1 MLNFE
6 LSASFVA
13 NSVLLILPARLL
25 KLLKNKNDSI
35 KQGIFWIIPVKTSE
49 YYEKVILQKIFSSL
63 TLFSSRLLG
72 DITVIFLFRE
82 F

>member
-35 KQGIFWIIPVKTSE
+35 KQGIF
-49 YYEKVILQKIFSSL
+49 
-63 TLFSSRLLG
+63 
-72 DITVIFLFRE
+72 
-82 F
+82 

>member
-1 MLNFE
+1 MLNIE

-35 KQGIFWIIPVKTSE
+35 KQEIFWIIPVKTSE

-63 TLFSSRLLG
+63 TQFSVNRSRLLG
-72 DITVIFLFRE
+72 DITVT
-82 F
+82 

>member
-63 TLFSSRLLG
+63 TLFSVNRSRLLG
-72 DITVIFLFRE
+72 DITVI
-82 F
+82 

>member
-72 DITVIFLFRE
+72 DITVI
-82 F
+82 

>member
-1 MLNFE
+1 MLNIE

-35 KQGIFWIIPVKTSE
+35 KQEVFCIIPVKTSE

-63 TLFSSRLLG
+63 TQFSVNRSRLLG
-72 DITVIFLFRE
+72 DITVT
-82 F
+82 

>member
-1 MLNFE
+1 MLNIE

-35 KQGIFWIIPVKTSE
+35 KQEIFWIIPVKTSE

-63 TLFSSRLLG
+63 TLFSVNRSRLLG
-72 DITVIFLFRE
+72 DITVT
-82 F
+82 